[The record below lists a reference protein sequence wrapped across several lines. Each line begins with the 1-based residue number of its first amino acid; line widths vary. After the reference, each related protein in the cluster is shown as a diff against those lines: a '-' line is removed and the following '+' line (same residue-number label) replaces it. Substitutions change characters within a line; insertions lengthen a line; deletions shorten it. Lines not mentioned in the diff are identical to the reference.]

1 MANPNQPNLGQTQQ
15 DIRDIASM
23 TEDTFRSVAD
33 NIQNMFR
40 DALEAGQNVS
50 RSLGNDISNNLKS
63 LARQSATA
71 LDNQEK
77 LNRGVLKQSDIQKQ
91 IEARMSKINAIENQ
105 INAARLA
112 GMDVGQEII
121 EDLENTKRLN
131 DVYIDQLKEQKDLL
145 NDVDKNLERQLG
157 FTPKLLSGIDK
168 SLAKFGLPNLGFGKA
183 LDDTRRLNIQAQANG
198 ETFNTWKTYTKQVG
212 SNLSESLSKTNLMQ
226 AGALLLVEAFFK
238 LDSMI
243 GDTAKNMGISYQSA
257 AQLNSQFVNIANNS
271 GELFV
276 TTQGVSEAFN
286 QINQALGTNGKIS
299 ADILV
304 TQTQLVK
311 QAGYS
316 VEAATMLSKL
326 SLATGKPTKE
336 IASNFLGQVKALNL
350 VNGTAV
356 NEKQLLE
363 DISSV
368 SKDTLATFASQPGKL
383 AEAAYEAR
391 KLGLDLEKLKGTQ
404 SALLDIE
411 SSIASEFEAEVL
423 TGKQLN
429 LERARYFALTNDYAG
444 LAKELGKQDITR
456 DSFGKMNVLQQE
468 ATAKALGMSAD
479 TMGGMLMDQEA
490 MSKLSGIDGDNAK
503 ERFDN
508 LVKQVGMEEAKK
520 RLGDETLANQM
531 ASTSMQDKFAASID
545 KLKEVFVS
553 LVDPLMPVLDVF
565 SSIFSIVGL
574 IMKAINPLLQ
584 GFNFLVAAA
593 TDLLTVFGSG
603 ASGSRI
609 DAAAMK
615 LHESV
620 TSDATLQQE
629 RTQSVND
636 ASTST
641 GGPFRITNGFGQTA
655 ITAAGDGIAVS
666 PNIRQVS
673 SPPQAASIDYDKMA
687 QALSKVQ
694 VNTNIDGVKVSNQL
708 FNKPAAAMAVR
719 KI

>member
-1 MANPNQPNLGQTQQ
+1 
-15 DIRDIASM
+15 
-23 TEDTFRSVAD
+23 
-33 NIQNMFR
+33 
-40 DALEAGQNVS
+40 
-50 RSLGNDISNNLKS
+50 
-63 LARQSATA
+63 
-71 LDNQEK
+71 
-77 LNRGVLKQSDIQKQ
+77 
-91 IEARMSKINAIENQ
+91 
-105 INAARLA
+105 
-112 GMDVGQEII
+112 
-121 EDLENTKRLN
+121 
-131 DVYIDQLKEQKDLL
+131 
-145 NDVDKNLERQLG
+145 
-157 FTPKLLSGIDK
+157 
-168 SLAKFGLPNLGFGKA
+168 
-183 LDDTRRLNIQAQANG
+183 
-198 ETFNTWKTYTKQVG
+198 
-212 SNLSESLSKTNLMQ
+212 
-226 AGALLLVEAFFK
+226 
-238 LDSMI
+238 
-243 GDTAKNMGISYQSA
+243 
-257 AQLNSQFVNIANNS
+257 
-271 GELFV
+271 
-276 TTQGVSEAFN
+276 
-286 QINQALGTNGKIS
+286 
-299 ADILV
+299 
-304 TQTQLVK
+304 
-311 QAGYS
+311 
-316 VEAATMLSKL
+316 
-326 SLATGKPTKE
+326 
-336 IASNFLGQVKALNL
+336 
-350 VNGTAV
+350 
-356 NEKQLLE
+356 
-363 DISSV
+363 
-368 SKDTLATFASQPGKL
+368 
-383 AEAAYEAR
+383 
-391 KLGLDLEKLKGTQ
+391 
-404 SALLDIE
+404 
-411 SSIASEFEAEVL
+411 
-423 TGKQLN
+423 
-429 LERARYFALTNDYAG
+429 
-444 LAKELGKQDITR
+444 
-456 DSFGKMNVLQQE
+456 
-468 ATAKALGMSAD
+468 
-479 TMGGMLMDQEA
+479 
-490 MSKLSGIDGDNAK
+490 
-503 ERFDN
+503 
-508 LVKQVGMEEAKK
+508 MEEAKK